1 MNAYNIHRSDMLIIL
16 YYNSADNKKKPEKIE
31 LSLKLL
37 DA

>member
-1 MNAYNIHRSDMLIIL
+1 MDAYNIHRSDMLIIL
-16 YYNSADNKKKPEKIE
+16 YYNSAENRKPEKIE